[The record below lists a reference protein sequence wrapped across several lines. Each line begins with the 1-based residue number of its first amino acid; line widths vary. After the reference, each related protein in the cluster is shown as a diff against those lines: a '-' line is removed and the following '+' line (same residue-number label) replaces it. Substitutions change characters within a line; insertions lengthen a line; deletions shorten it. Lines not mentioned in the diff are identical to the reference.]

1 LAHRQGCLLS
11 APDPSRRSRALLK
24 QAAKFVPGGVNTSR
38 RKIEPP
44 VCIRRGHGATIEDV
58 DGRRFLDYHAAYG
71 PILLGH
77 SYPPVVERVSNAI
90 RETVLFGVG
99 TTETEVALASK
110 IVNHVPSIE
119 EVLLCNSGSEAT
131 YHAVRLARAV
141 TGRQRLLKFEGCY
154 HGFHDSVLIGSDEG
168 ATVVRDE
175 KPARSQSTVVRK
187 ADLFSAGMLEPA
199 VGTTIVCR
207 YNDLQGVDDAM
218 GAHEGEIAA
227 VIIEPISHNGP
238 GVMPKPGFLEGLRQ
252 LCDRE
257 GTLLIFDEVITGF
270 RHALGGYQSLAQVT
284 PDITTLGKA
293 MGNGFPIAAVG
304 GRRDLMERFNTSP
317 HGDVFYAGTFAGNA
331 VAATA
336 ALTTIEILETEPV
349 HKHIFRLGKRMRAG
363 LTEIAQVLDVPAT
376 AGGFGSVFHFIF
388 AEGPIESY
396 EDVRRNDVDLF
407 LEYRRQLIARGIFEM
422 SDVDGMRSHVS
433 YSHTDADIDRTLE
446 ISAQSLRAAL
456 ARRGSPS
463 IR

>member
-1 LAHRQGCLLS
+1 VSPAE
-11 APDPSRRSRALLK
+11 PSGRSRALLER
-24 QAAKFVPGGVNTSR
+24 AATFVPGGVNTSR

-44 VCIRRGHGATIEDV
+44 ICIRRGNGATIEDV

-71 PILLGH
+71 AILLGH
-77 SYPPVVERVSNAI
+77 SYPPVVERVTHAMRDS
-90 RETVLFGVG
+90 VLFGVG
-99 TTETEVALASK
+99 TTETEVALATK
-110 IVNHVPSIE
+110 IVSHVPSIE
-119 EVLLCNSGSEAT
+119 QVLLCNSGSEAT
-131 YHAVRLARAV
+131 YHAIRLARAT

-168 ATVVRDE
+168 ATIVREE
-175 KPARSQSTVVRK
+175 KPAGSEPKVTRK
-187 ADLFSAGMLEPA
+187 ADRFSAGMLEAA
-199 VGTTIVCR
+199 VEATVVCR
-207 YNDLQGVDDAM
+207 YNDLHGVEETF
-218 GAHEGEIAA
+218 GAYPGEIAA
-227 VIIEPISHNGP
+227 VIVEPISHNGP
-238 GVMPKPGFLEGLRQ
+238 GVMPKLGFLEGLRQ

-270 RHALGGYQSLAQVT
+270 RHGLGGYQALAQVT

-293 MGNGFPIAAVG
+293 LANGFPIAAVG
-304 GRRDLMERFNTSP
+304 GRRDLMKRFNTTP

-336 ALTTIEILETEPV
+336 ALATIEVLETEPV
-349 HKHIFRLGKRMRAG
+349 HEHIFRLGNRMRIG
-363 LTEIAQVLDVPAT
+363 LTELAQALGVPAT

-396 EDVRRNDVDLF
+396 ADVRHNDVELF

-433 YSHTDADIDRTLE
+433 YSHTDIDIDRTLE
-446 ISAQSLRAAL
+446 VSGESLRSAL
-456 ARRGSPS
+456 ARRRSPS
-463 IR
+463 IK